1 MCVIIALS
9 SFLLNSWLA
18 NSESMG
24 NTVSAAE
31 ITAAHIV
38 GSIEG
43 DFTPGRP
50 RTLQGSAPPS
60 CPMHKKEVII
70 ILLIITFIMTLVG
83 IFNN

>member
-1 MCVIIALS
+1 
-9 SFLLNSWLA
+9 
-18 NSESMG
+18 MG

-38 GSIEG
+38 GSTEG
-43 DFTPGRP
+43 GFTPAGP

-60 CPMHKKEVII
+60 CPMHKKVIV
-70 ILLIITFIMTLVG
+70 LFIFTVTMTLVG

>member
-1 MCVIIALS
+1 
-9 SFLLNSWLA
+9 
-18 NSESMG
+18 MG

-38 GSIEG
+38 GSTEG
-43 DFTPGRP
+43 GFTPGRP

-60 CPMHKKEVII
+60 CPMHKKEVIV
-70 ILLIITFIMTLVG
+70 LLIITVFMTLVG